1 MTEYGWNQDMETG
14 LLDKLRADL
23 KSAMLGKDNAA
34 RDTIR
39 QVISELP
46 KLTIPITLE
55 SGKKTT
61 RCKNNDEITNDD
73 VIAIIRG
80 LVKSEKTVLEFKQE
94 TSSPYLDLLSRYL
107 PQMLDGD
114 AIRAWIGENVDFAKF
129 KSPMQAMGQVMKH
142 FGKTAD
148 GALVKSI
155 LAELAAKAG

>member
-1 MTEYGWNQDMETG
+1 MEIG
-14 LLDKLRADL
+14 LLDKLRVDL
-23 KSAMLGKDNAA
+23 KSAMLGKDHDA

-73 VIAIIRG
+73 IIAIIRG
-80 LVKSEKTVLEFKQE
+80 LVKSEKTVLELKKE
-94 TSSPYLDLLSRYL
+94 ISSPYLELLSRYM
-107 PQMLDGD
+107 PQMLDGV
-114 AIRAWIGENVDFAKF
+114 AIEAWIGENIDFGKF

-148 GALVKSI
+148 GSLVKSI
-155 LAELAAKAG
+155 LSDMAGK